1 MVITYLFRT
10 NPEYKLRK
18 GTRVWNSCP
27 SGGEFLAMLKMDGLL
42 TVVWKRDL
50 NTGVTLDWDGIEF
63 RGRMV
68 LVALRAQF

>member
-1 MVITYLFRT
+1 MFRT
-10 NPEYKLRK
+10 NPGYKLRK
-18 GTRVWNSCP
+18 GTQVWNSCP
-27 SGGEFLAMLKMDGLL
+27 SGGKFLAMLKMDVLW

-50 NTGVTLDWDGIEF
+50 NTGMTLDWDEIEF